1 MTKETTTNV
10 HTYMQTEQK
19 EPKAVMRKTKNRN
32 VNETLKLI
40 KTFKTY
46 MNIFLM
52 YFSFICICIYFQF
65 SFISFV
71 LKKIKNK
78 VIIVLIIFGF
88 VFF

>member
-52 YFSFICICIYFQF
+52 YFIY
-65 SFISFV
+65 
-71 LKKIKNK
+71 LY
-78 VIIVLIIFGF
+78 LYL
-88 VFF
+88 